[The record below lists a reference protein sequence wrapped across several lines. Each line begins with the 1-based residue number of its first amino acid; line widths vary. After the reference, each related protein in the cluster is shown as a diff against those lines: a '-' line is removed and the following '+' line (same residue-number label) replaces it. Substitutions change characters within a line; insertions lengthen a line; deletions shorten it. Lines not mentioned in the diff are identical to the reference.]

1 MPSPVLVAYA
11 TKHGATAEIAEAIAD
26 QLRADGLDAEARRAG
41 EVRSLDQYSAVVLGS
56 AVYMKRW
63 RREARHFLRHHHD
76 ALAHTPLWV
85 FSSGA
90 VGEHRDP
97 QWEEPAKI
105 VETVERLGARE
116 HVVFGGRVPQ
126 DPGNF
131 VERAMLRDTPPEVAD
146 LRDFDA
152 IRSWASGIAAALAMP
167 TSVPQREATAP

>member
-1 MPSPVLVAYA
+1 
-11 TKHGATAEIAEAIAD
+11 
-26 QLRADGLDAEARRAG
+26 
-41 EVRSLDQYSAVVLGS
+41 
-56 AVYMKRW
+56 
-63 RREARHFLRHHHD
+63 
-76 ALAHTPLWV
+76 V

-105 VETVERLGARE
+105 VETVESLGARE

-152 IRSWASGIAAALAMP
+152 IRAWASTIAAALKTPAGEP
-167 TSVPQREATAP
+167 EREPTAP

>member
-11 TKHGATAEIAEAIAD
+11 TKHGATAEIAEAIAG
-26 QLRADGLDAEARRAG
+26 QLRADGLEAEARHAG
-41 EVRSLDQYSAVVLGS
+41 DVRSLEQYSAVVLGS

-76 ALAHTPLWV
+76 TLARMPFWV

-97 QWEEPAKI
+97 DWEEPAKV

-152 IRSWASGIAAALAMP
+152 IRAWASTIAAALRTPAGAP
-167 TSVPQREATAP
+167 EREGAVP